1 MEIVSKTWDKY
12 QVKIWKGGGRRCHDE
27 GQNKRNI
34 IYFVV
39 RQINDRDAAYDLTQE
54 IFISMLRSIGSYRE
68 KLASFRTW
76 LYRIAE
82 NKVIDFR
89 RRSIRWTVSLEN
101 IYLSSAYVLHKL
113 SRLTSRLSAFRTLT
127 TPCTWKESLYP

>member
-1 MEIVSKTWDKY
+1 MRMYYDEIY
-12 QVKIWKGGGRRCHDE
+12 
-27 GQNKRNI
+27 
-34 IYFVV
+34 YFVV

-89 RRSIRWTVSLEN
+89 RRSIRWTVSLDN
-101 IYLSSAYVLHKL
+101 IYDADTFLSYINL
-113 SRLTSRLSAFRTLT
+113 SLSHQ
-127 TPCTWKESLYP
+127 EYSS